1 MEILR
6 KEGQARTSPVLLGQ
20 FRKLWESENEDMI
33 DKLIEHARMN
43 VACEFSKSH
52 GWPML
57 VVYQAIL
64 YALYLASQIPV
75 EEGGGPEGV
84 EQVKKAAHYLEHN
97 HMKCGDR
104 RVGEVAPNAKVSLIP
119 TSMGDSPE
127 ETSVYELLQQKGQAE
142 KTHIFVAGSGS

>member
-1 MEILR
+1 
-6 KEGQARTSPVLLGQ
+6 
-20 FRKLWESENEDMI
+20 
-33 DKLIEHARMN
+33 MN

-64 YALYLASQIPV
+64 YAVYLASQIPV

-97 HMKCGDR
+97 HMKCGELG
-104 RVGEVAPNAKVSLIP
+104 VGEDAPDAKVSLIP
-119 TSMGDSPE
+119 TSMVSSPK
-127 ETSVYELLQQKGQAE
+127 ETSVYELVHTQRGQPE